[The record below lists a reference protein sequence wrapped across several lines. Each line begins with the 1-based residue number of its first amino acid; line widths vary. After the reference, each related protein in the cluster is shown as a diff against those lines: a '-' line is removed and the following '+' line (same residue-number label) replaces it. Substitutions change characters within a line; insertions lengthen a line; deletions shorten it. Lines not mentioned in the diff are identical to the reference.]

1 MWPPGSPAVR
11 PHGRI
16 HQLYLN
22 IGGEPAGLAGD
33 QAAGEQLPRQQQ
45 AGAASGAA
53 GRAQAPPQD
62 RQPLLL
68 HDCEPAAAA
77 HGAAD
82 LQQPFP
88 ALWQPAVGT
97 VGQHPPLQPMAGGGW
112 APYYPSVA
120 GYQLPPGYPE
130 AWVSGVC
137 CADGIAPWR
146 ADWLQHAATAVL
158 SGSAFVQQAVPVG
171 LTPAQD
177 QTGDQLPVQS
187 VRIKTAPPEAAM
199 KIKEVTLMSVAKLK
213 DDMKAQ
219 EQLGLLAKGLHRI
232 WEEVVLTMPYKDRM
246 LQLWEAIGDS
256 YNLHLTPAD
265 VATVKQM
272 VKQRPGE
279 QL

>member
-1 MWPPGSPAVR
+1 
-11 PHGRI
+11 
-16 HQLYLN
+16 
-22 IGGEPAGLAGD
+22 
-33 QAAGEQLPRQQQ
+33 
-45 AGAASGAA
+45 
-53 GRAQAPPQD
+53 
-62 RQPLLL
+62 
-68 HDCEPAAAA
+68 
-77 HGAAD
+77 
-82 LQQPFP
+82 
-88 ALWQPAVGT
+88 
-97 VGQHPPLQPMAGGGW
+97 MAGGGW

-199 KIKEVTLMSVAKLK
+199 KIKEFISS
-213 DDMKAQ
+213 Q
-219 EQLGLLAKGLHRI
+219 ESAKGLHRI